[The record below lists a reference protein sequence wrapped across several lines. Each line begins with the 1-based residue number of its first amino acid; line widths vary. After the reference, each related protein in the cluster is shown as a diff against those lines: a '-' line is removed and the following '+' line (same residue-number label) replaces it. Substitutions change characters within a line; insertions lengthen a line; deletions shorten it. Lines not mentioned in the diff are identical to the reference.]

1 MLQVYGIKNCNTVKK
16 GLDWLKQKN
25 IGFVFLDVKKG
36 ILEKSLLES
45 WMINMPNYYSWDK
58 LINKSGVTWRKL
70 TDQDKELTLT
80 SKGAIE
86 LILLKP
92 TVMKRPVIT
101 QNKKIITIGFD
112 ESEFVEKIKWVKP

>member
-16 GLDWLKQKN
+16 SLDWLKQKN
-25 IGFVFLDVKKG
+25 ISFIFLDVKKG
-36 ILEKSLLES
+36 ILEKSLLEN

-70 TDQDKELTLT
+70 TYQNKELALT
-80 SKGAIE
+80 SKATIE

-112 ESEFVEKIKWVKP
+112 ESEFIEKIK

>member
-16 GLDWLKQKN
+16 GLDWLKQKD
-25 IGFVFLDVKKG
+25 ISFVFLDVKKG

-70 TDQDKELTLT
+70 TDQDKELALT
-80 SKGAIE
+80 SKGTIE